1 MQSTKTLAQLK
12 CSVPLK
18 IGSGGLTAVNNNS
31 ASILNAPFHSRVT
44 ALKPSLAAT
53 PGGFLQTGGAG
64 KTPADP

>member
-31 ASILNAPFHSRVT
+31 ASILNAQFHSRVA
-44 ALKPSLAAT
+44 ALEPSLAAT
-53 PGGFLQTGGAG
+53 PGGFLQTGDAG
-64 KTPADP
+64 KTPAEP